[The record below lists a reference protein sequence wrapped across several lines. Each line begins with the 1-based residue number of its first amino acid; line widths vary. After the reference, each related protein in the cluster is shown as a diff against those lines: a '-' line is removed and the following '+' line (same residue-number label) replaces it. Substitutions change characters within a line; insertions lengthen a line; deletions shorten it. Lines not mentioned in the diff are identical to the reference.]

1 MKEYVLT
8 QKLTSHLI
16 AFLAGA
22 IIIYWASPFEAKL
35 PESEES
41 DKHEQSPFIA
51 ADLQTGKGAENTAL
65 QRDDKLQVAQLKNQ
79 IKVLEKKLRS
89 LSNISVKDNLKD
101 VIPNTEKQT
110 HQQEA
115 PGLKTMSMEDFESS
129 MKTSFTD
136 QFKGVVLE
144 LEGKRLEDVKS
155 SFTASIE
162 KNEWSNEYENSIANY
177 LSEHD
182 QNGDHYLQSLS
193 CNVSVCRLEVNTNDS
208 EQWNLLYARMTRE
221 SWYESITIQEK
232 SDYPGNVIYY
242 LPSFRN

>member
-1 MKEYVLT
+1 LT
-8 QKLTSHLI
+8 QKLTTHLI

-22 IIIYWASPFEAKL
+22 IFFYWIDPFEAKP
-35 PESEES
+35 PEIRGS
-41 DKHEQSPFIA
+41 DKDERLTFIT
-51 ADLQTGKGAENTAL
+51 ADIQTGKGTENTSF
-65 QRDDKLQVAQLKNQ
+65 QNDNNLQVAQLKSQ
-79 IKVLEKKLRS
+79 IKILEKKLRYF
-89 LSNISVKDNLKD
+89 SNISVKDNLKD
-101 VIPNTEKQT
+101 VTPNTEKQT

-115 PGLKTMSMEDFESS
+115 PGLRTMSMEDFESS

-155 SFTASIE
+155 SFTTSIE

-208 EQWNLLYARMTRE
+208 EQWNSLYARMTRE